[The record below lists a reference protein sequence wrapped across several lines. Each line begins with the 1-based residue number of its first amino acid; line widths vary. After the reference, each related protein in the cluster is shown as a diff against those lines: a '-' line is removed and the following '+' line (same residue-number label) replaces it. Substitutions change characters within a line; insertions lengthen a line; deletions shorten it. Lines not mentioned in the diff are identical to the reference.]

1 MSYFIADDKL
11 PVLQQQVSIPSEN
24 GLSYNSTQT
33 IELNIPAG
41 TKFII
46 DSSGNVGIGTTTP
59 TQDLHVVS
67 SANYQGIFLNGS
79 NAITFIFSCN

>member
-41 TKFII
+41 TKFINPKNCYLQF
-46 DSSGNVGIGTTTP
+46 NVKLTN
-59 TQDLHVVS
+59 D
-67 SANYQGIFLNGS
+67 
-79 NAITFIFSCN
+79 